1 MGWAARLRSA
11 LDENRFD
18 LYAQPIVEIA
28 GVAPLGYEL
37 LVRLRED
44 GEVIPPRAFIAGAE
58 RLGLIEQIDRYV
70 IRRAVAVLA
79 DSARVPARYHVNL
92 SAPSVLDPELPAY
105 LTAEMGARGVD
116 PRRLTFE
123 VAESV
128 VSADADGVQRFAR
141 SLQDLGCGLAVDDV
155 CAGFGFFSYL
165 RHIPVQFLKIDGS
178 LVSALG
184 ASRNDRVL
192 VKAIIDAAHGMEMRT
207 IAEHVGS
214 EETRRLLARC
224 GADYGQGYYLGIP
237 KRLAD
242 GEADPQPGGKRCPAS
257 PGGGSPPGE
266 GP

>member
-1 MGWAARLRSA
+1 M
-11 LDENRFD
+11 
-18 LYAQPIVEIA
+18 
-28 GVAPLGYEL
+28 
-37 LVRLRED
+37 RLRED

-79 DSARVPARYHVNL
+79 DSTREPARYHVNL
-92 SAPSVLDPELPAY
+92 AGPSVLDPGLPAY
-105 LTAEMGARGVD
+105 LTAEIGARGVD

-123 VAESV
+123 IAESV
-128 VSADADGVQRFAR
+128 VSADAEAVRRFAR
-141 SLQDLGCGLAVDDV
+141 SLHDLGCGLALDDV

-165 RHIPVQFLKIDGS
+165 RDVPVQFLKIDGS

-192 VKAIIDAAHGMEMRT
+192 VKAIIDAAHGMDMRT

-237 KRLAD
+237 QRIAE
-242 GEADPQPGGKRCPAS
+242 GEADPQPGGKRCPAC
-257 PGGGSPPGE
+257 PDGGSPPGE
-266 GP
+266 MP